1 MEMVLGKVNEEKL
14 SYVFV
19 IFLTGCVTGW
29 VYEEVFYLITEGTL
43 QNRGVLYGPWLP
55 IYGTGA
61 VFMYFMK
68 GIKKNPFLLFLSCA
82 CIAGIVEYSIGF
94 AGIEYFGM
102 RLWDYRNLFMNVD
115 GIICL
120 RSVVS
125 FGLMGV
131 IFHYLAEPAVEKI
144 YLGLDRAKVNN
155 ILAVAAVIFAAD
167 IILSILFRTPITY

>member
-1 MEMVLGKVNEEKL
+1 MEMVLGRINAEKL

-19 IFLTGCVTGW
+19 IFLAGCVIGW
-29 VYEEVFYLITEGTL
+29 VYEEIFYFVTEGVL

-61 VFMYFMK
+61 VLMYFFKGMK
-68 GIKKNPFLLFLSCA
+68 KKPVLLFLA
-82 CIAGIVEYSIGF
+82 CTCTAGIVEYAIGF

-102 RLWDYRNLFMNVD
+102 RLWDYRDLFMNVD

-125 FGLMGV
+125 FDLMGV
-131 IFHYLAEPAVEKI
+131 IFHYLAEPAIEKI
-144 YLGLDRAKVNN
+144 YLGLDRTGVNH
-155 ILAVAAVIFAAD
+155 ILAAAFVIFAAD
-167 IILSILFRTPITY
+167 IVLSILFRTPITY